1 MSKNQNKIDIFKKY
15 LVNSNRIVGRIIDI
29 NYKKQTAKFWIH
41 EPTHLKTKL
50 AQGRHNPNIFYFHNL
65 KKGDYSPKQGDMI
78 TANVAIPNNTLLF
91 YNIAKKNKYKTKR
104 NNSSNTRNTRNTRNT
119 KRRYNRNPRSRRRQ
133 QWPKKRTILTPKKKS
148 PTPRV
153 FMLLG
158 HSYECVL
165 EHSIINPK
173 VYELLSFK
181 YNKIIDYH
189 EDISNNSPV
198 SKTPQHLFFKE
209 VEEMILTVDAGMT
222 EWIWSTSDNIIDNSP
237 EPAVYF
243 NKTRFDNN
251 QTGFLCGK
259 ECSKLFGKDELLLL
273 FGDIEKL
280 ALVEDP
286 GRIDLKN
293 DFSDILPNNKIKFLN
308 GQSTGRAGLIATSFN
323 IMEFMQEREDFRRLI
338 YNSKDM
344 GDMAELDRYL
354 NMLNKYYKYH
364 RDYKDTDFAIYP
376 RINQNGYEVNGPKDT
391 NISFNP
397 SPDTNGNYINGGVW
411 PLGIFELPMFD
422 TSLSRFRESSL
433 KYNTLFKNYSG
444 NIISGI
450 SPYPEWE
457 FYSVIKNTSPND
469 IINRALLLEMPESKP
484 SPEKELLDILDS
496 DIKDITK
503 YNQFLVSKMKT
514 PTYFN
519 PNREFKLSELI
530 RNTIRLADIKPGEEV
545 IFITNICRVVKFPGY
560 REKYM
565 TNQLSDNRQNRTV
578 PENTRKRINS
588 FRRNSRGL

>member
-1 MSKNQNKIDIFKKY
+1 MSKNQNKLDIFKKY
-15 LVNSNRIVGRIIDI
+15 SINYNKIVGRIIDVD
-29 NYKKQTAKFWIH
+29 YKKQTAKFWIQ
-41 EPTHLKTKL
+41 EPTYLKNEL
-50 AQGRHNPNIFYFHNL
+50 ALGRHNPNIFYFHNL
-65 KKGDYSPKQGDMI
+65 KDRDYSPKIGDMI
-78 TANVAIPNNTLLF
+78 TANIAIPNNTLLF
-91 YNIAKKNKYKTKR
+91 YNIFKKNKYKTKR
-104 NNSSNTRNTRNTRNT
+104 NNNRTTRNT
-119 KRRYNRNPRSRRRQ
+119 KRRNKRKSKSRPQ
-133 QWPKKRTILTPKKKS
+133 QWSKKKKIRTPKNKN

-173 VYELLSFK
+173 VYELLSSK
-181 YNKIIDYH
+181 YERLIGYH
-189 EDISNNSPV
+189 EDISNNSPA

-209 VEEMILTVDAGMT
+209 VEEMALTVEAGMT
-222 EWIWSTSDNIIDNSP
+222 EWLWSTSNNIIDNAQ

-243 NKTRFDNN
+243 NKTRFDNS

-259 ECSKLFGKDELLLL
+259 ECSNFFGKDELLLL

-286 GRIDLKN
+286 ERIDLKN

-323 IMEFMQEREDFRRLI
+323 IMEFMQEREDFRQLI

-344 GDMAELDRYL
+344 SDMAEIDRYL

-376 RINQNGYEVNGPKDT
+376 RINQNGYEVNGPKDS

-397 SPDTNGNYINGGVW
+397 SPDRNGNYINGDVW

-422 TSLSRFRESSL
+422 TSFSRFRESSL

-444 NIISGI
+444 SIITGNVT
-450 SPYPEWE
+450 PYPEWE
-457 FYSVIKNTSPND
+457 FFSAIKNTSPND
-469 IINRALLLEMPESKP
+469 ITNRALLLKMPESNP

-496 DIKDITK
+496 EIQTITK
-503 YNQFLVSKMKT
+503 YNRFLVSKMET
-514 PTYFN
+514 QNNFN
-519 PNREFKLSELI
+519 HNREFKLSELI
-530 RNTIRLADIKPGEEV
+530 RNTIRLADIKPDEEV

-560 REKYM
+560 RDKYM
-565 TNQLSDNRQNRTV
+565 TNQLSDNRQNITV

>member
-1 MSKNQNKIDIFKKY
+1 MSQPHRKIDIFKKFSI
-15 LVNSNRIVGRIIDI
+15 NSNKIVGRIIDI
-29 NYKKQTAKFWIH
+29 NYKKQTARFWVQ
-41 EPTHLKTKL
+41 EPTYLKNKL
-50 AQGRHNPNIFYFHNL
+50 MQGRHTPNIFYFHNL
-65 KKGDYSPKQGDMI
+65 KDRDYSPKIGDMI
-78 TANVAIPNNTLLF
+78 TANITIPNNTLLF
-91 YNIAKKNKYKTKR
+91 YNITKKNKLSKTKR
-104 NNSSNTRNTRNTRNT
+104 NNNIINKRLNT
-119 KRRYNRNPRSRRRQ
+119 KRFNNRKPRSRRQR
-133 QWPKKRTILTPKKKS
+133 WSKKKKIRTPKKKT

-173 VYELLSFK
+173 VYELLSSK
-181 YNKIIDYH
+181 YKRLIGYH
-189 EDISNNSPV
+189 EDISNNSPT

-209 VEEMILTVDAGMT
+209 VEEMIITVDAGMT
-222 EWIWSTSDNIIDNSP
+222 EWLWSTSDNIIDNSP

-259 ECSKLFGKDELLLL
+259 ECSNFFGKDELILL

-323 IMEFMQEREDFRRLI
+323 IMEFMQEREDFRQLI

-354 NMLNKYYKYH
+354 NMLNIYYKYH

-397 SPDTNGNYINGGVW
+397 SPDTNGNYINGDVW

-422 TSLSRFRESSL
+422 TSFSRFRESSL

-444 NIISGI
+444 SIIADNVT
-450 SPYPEWE
+450 PYPEWE
-457 FYSVIKNTSPND
+457 FFSAIKNTSPSD
-469 IINRALLLEMPESKP
+469 ITNRALLLKMPESKP
-484 SPEKELLDILDS
+484 SPEKELLDSLDS
-496 DIKDITK
+496 DIQTITK
-503 YNQFLVSKMKT
+503 YNTFLVSKMKT
-514 PTYFN
+514 STYFN
-519 PNREFKLSELI
+519 PNKEFKLSELI
-530 RNTIRLADIKPGEEV
+530 RNTIRLADIKPAEEV

-578 PENTRKRINS
+578 PETTRKRINS